1 MKRIMFVG
9 PSGIGKTTLAK
20 FIETK
25 YGIPFISG
33 SMSDLM
39 PDTKEMHHAEFLHQ
53 ECRELINKDYQ
64 LLNLRNKLFKDKETF
79 VTDRSYVD
87 LAAYFIYKQSTNIP
101 ECEVDAFLDICKDLT
116 VQQCDLLIYLPLSM
130 YSMKEWPMEDNK
142 KRIIN
147 RYYQVQMSDIMG
159 NLLIQWSTLSVI
171 DILVVPQL
179 DFYDR
184 IHMIMSRLDSY
195 EETSNGR

>member
-53 ECRELINKDYQ
+53 SCGELINKDYQ

-130 YSMKEWPMEDNK
+130 YNMKEWSMEDNK

-147 RYYQVQMSDIMG
+147 RYYQAQMSDIMG
-159 NLLIQWSTLSVI
+159 NLLTQWSTLSVM

-184 IHMIMSRLDSY
+184 IHMIMSRLD
-195 EETSNGR
+195 

>member
-1 MKRIMFVG
+1 MFVG

-53 ECRELINKDYQ
+53 ECGELINKDYQ

-87 LAAYFIYKQSTNIP
+87 LAAYFIYKQSTHIP

-130 YSMKEWPMEDNK
+130 YNMKEWPMEDNK

-147 RYYQVQMSDIMG
+147 RYYQAQMSDIMG
-159 NLLIQWSTLSVI
+159 NLLTQWNTLSVI

-184 IHMIMSRLDSY
+184 IHMIMSRLD
-195 EETSNGR
+195 

>member
-33 SMSDLM
+33 SMSDLI

-53 ECRELINKDYQ
+53 ECGELINKDYQ
-64 LLNLRNKLFKDKETF
+64 LLNLRNKLFKDKESF

-87 LAAYFIYKQSTNIP
+87 LAAYFIYKQSTNVP
-101 ECEVDAFLDICKDLT
+101 ECEIESFLDICKELT
-116 VQQCDLLIYLPLSM
+116 INQCDLLIYLPLSM
-130 YSMKEWPMEDNK
+130 TKMKDWKMEDNH
-142 KRIIN
+142 KRIQN

-159 NLLIQWSTLSVI
+159 NLLTQWSRLINI

-184 IHMIMSRLDSY
+184 IHTIMSRLD
-195 EETSNGR
+195 

>member
-1 MKRIMFVG
+1 MFVG

-39 PDTKEMHHAEFLHQ
+39 PDIKEMHHAEFLHQ
-53 ECRELINKDYQ
+53 ECGELINKDYQ

-101 ECEVDAFLDICKDLT
+101 ECEIDAFLDICKDLT

-130 YSMKEWPMEDNK
+130 YNMKEWPMEDNK

-147 RYYQVQMSDIMG
+147 RYYQAQMSDIMG
-159 NLLIQWSTLSVI
+159 NLLTQWSTLSVI

-184 IHMIMSRLDSY
+184 IHMIMSRLD
-195 EETSNGR
+195 

>member
-130 YSMKEWPMEDNK
+130 YNMKGWPMEDNK

-147 RYYQVQMSDIMG
+147 RYYQAQMSDIMG
-159 NLLIQWSTLSVI
+159 NLLTQWSTLSVI

-184 IHMIMSRLDSY
+184 IHMIMSRLD
-195 EETSNGR
+195 

>member
-130 YSMKEWPMEDNK
+130 YYMKEWPMEDNK

-147 RYYQVQMSDIMG
+147 RYYQAQMSDIMG
-159 NLLIQWSTLSVI
+159 NLLTQWSTSSVI
-171 DILVVPQL
+171 DILLVPQL

-184 IHMIMSRLDSY
+184 IHMIMSRLD
-195 EETSNGR
+195 